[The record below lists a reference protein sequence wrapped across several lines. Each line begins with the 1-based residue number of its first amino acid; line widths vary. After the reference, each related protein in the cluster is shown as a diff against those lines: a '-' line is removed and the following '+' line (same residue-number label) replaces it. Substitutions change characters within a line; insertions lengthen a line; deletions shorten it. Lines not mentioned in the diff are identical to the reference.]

1 MNKRNPGTREQHD
14 PIPYRL
20 AFWAKTKRDNPSE
33 IHRLEFHLAD
43 VAAVMERLLKVPGIK
58 RATARAGDLMDLPDP
73 IAARVC
79 VFAALHDIGK
89 ANISFQKKVWHPPEK
104 RSASH
109 TKDMMQ
115 LLNGRD
121 EAGQE
126 KLMQSLSILNEALEL
141 WDNRSGDI
149 VCGMML
155 ATMSHHGTPE
165 RLQNNNETRHE
176 HWSPD
181 ASLEVWPES
190 HWPGFAL
197 RQSDVFQ
204 S

>member
-1 MNKRNPGTREQHD
+1 
-14 PIPYRL
+14 
-20 AFWAKTKRDNPSE
+20 
-33 IHRLEFHLAD
+33 
-43 VAAVMERLLKVPGIK
+43 
-58 RATARAGDLMDLPDP
+58 MDLPDS
-73 IAARVC
+73 IAARIC

-89 ANISFQKKVWHPPEK
+89 ANICFQKKVWPPPEK

-121 EAGQE
+121 EAGQK

-141 WDNRSGDI
+141 WDSRSGDI

-155 ATMSHHGTPE
+155 AAMSHHGTPE

-181 ASLEVWPES
+181 ARLGDP
-190 HWPGFAL
+190 FAKIADIDRMI
-197 RQSDVFQ
+197 RQWFPKAFRTRRTSPA
-204 S
+204 